1 MNVLHDEWERAFAP
15 VGMPRF
21 AYGAGRGV
29 RPERFVISP
38 SVIIA
43 GKSEPAGRPQNQQRR

>member
-1 MNVLHDEWERAFAP
+1 MNILHDERERAFAP

-21 AYGAGRGV
+21 AYGTGRGI

-38 SVIIA
+38 PVIIA
-43 GKSEPAGRPQNQQRR
+43 GKSEPAGCPQNQERG